1 MAKWMINHGARTI
14 VLLSRS
20 GTGNSK
26 VAQFIAETREQAN
39 IVVKACDVA
48 SKNQVDAL
56 IKDITSTLP
65 PIAGIVHSAM
75 VLHDGMLENMTH
87 ADFVDAIRSKVDG
100 AWNVHNALV
109 AAQSKPD
116 YFVLFSSAAGVLG
129 SRGQGAYAAA
139 NTFLDAFAAYRRS
152 RGLPGVSL
160 DLTAVTGAGY
170 IAENNAREEEILK
183 NFGGECVTEQEVLAL
198 LSVAISSS
206 GSSSSCPAQ
215 VLTGLKLNPTGPSGA
230 LPYYAEDPRFTQLK
244 RASILE
250 AAAGGNVPVSYRA
263 AFQAAQD
270 PADKAEVATNGV
282 LQKLAEVLSVSR
294 DDVDAQRSMT
304 SYGLDSLTAIEVRNW
319 ITRELGTN
327 LQILELLTATCVADL
342 AATIVARASGPA
354 GSKT

>member
-20 GTGNSK
+20 GTANSRA
-26 VAQFIAETREQAN
+26 AQFIAETRDQAD

-48 SKNQVDAL
+48 NQDQVDNL
-56 IKDITSTLP
+56 VKNITSTLP

-100 AWNVHNALV
+100 AWNIHNALA
-109 AAQSKPD
+109 AAQTKPD

-152 RGLPGVSL
+152 QGLAGVSL

-170 IAENNAREEEILK
+170 IAENNEREEEILK
-183 NFGGECVTEQEVLAL
+183 NFGGECVTEREVLAL
-198 LSVAISSS
+198 LSVAISA
-206 GSSSSCPAQ
+206 GDACPAQ

-230 LPYYAEDPRFTQLK
+230 LPYYAEDPRFAHLK

-263 AFQAAQD
+263 AFTAAQD
-270 PADKAEVATNGV
+270 VAEKAEVATKGV

-319 ITRELGTN
+319 ITRELGTS
-327 LQILELLTATCVADL
+327 LQILELLTASCVAEL
-342 AATIVARASGPA
+342 AGTIVSRAGMKA
-354 GSKT
+354 

>member
-1 MAKWMINHGARTI
+1 MAKWMIDHGARTI

-20 GTGNSK
+20 GSANNK
-26 VAQFIAETREQAN
+26 VAQFIAETRGQADV
-39 IVVKACDVA
+39 IVKACDIA
-48 SKNQVDAL
+48 DKDQVDTL
-56 IKDITSTLP
+56 VKDITSTLP

-87 ADFVDAIRSKVDG
+87 TNFVNAVRSKVDG
-100 AWNVHNALV
+100 AWNIHKALA
-109 AAQSKPD
+109 AAQAKPD

-139 NTFLDAFAAYRRS
+139 NTFLDAFAAYRRGQ
-152 RGLPGVSL
+152 GLPGVSL

-183 NFGGECVTEQEVLAL
+183 NFGSECVTEQEVLAL

-206 GSSSSCPAQ
+206 STGACPAQ

-230 LPYYAEDPRFTQLK
+230 LPYYAEDPRFARLK

-250 AAAGGNVPVSYRA
+250 AAAAGGNVQVSYRA
-263 AFQAAQD
+263 AFSAAQEL
-270 PADKAEVATNGV
+270 AEKAEIATNGV

-327 LQILELLTATCVADL
+327 LQILELLTASCVADL
-342 AATIVARASGPA
+342 AGTIVARAGVKA
-354 GSKT
+354 